1 MKGSSVAKGPQSTV
15 KIAKKSEDLGFTE
28 ELDTDSRQKLV
39 LWRLPTPSRIIWATV
54 YYRLHPEN
62 PGLHKEIFST
72 ADYQAKHHSHIFE

>member
-39 LWRLPTPSRIIWATV
+39 L
-54 YYRLHPEN
+54 
-62 PGLHKEIFST
+62 
-72 ADYQAKHHSHIFE
+72 